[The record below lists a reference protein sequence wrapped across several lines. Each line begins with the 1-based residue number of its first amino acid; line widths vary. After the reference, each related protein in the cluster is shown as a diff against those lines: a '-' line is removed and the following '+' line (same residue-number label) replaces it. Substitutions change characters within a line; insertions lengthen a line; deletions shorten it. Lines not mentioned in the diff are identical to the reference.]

1 MPQQFDVGQ
10 PVTGPTTDTRAHEQR
25 SCGSRDGGHS
35 QRQLLD
41 SRSLRWIYL
50 LPLVNGQPLNN
61 LGKGTKNSVYV
72 VVSWSQAFSDL
83 LYQAEYALTIAH
95 SGGFCLQDKHPL
107 IEYFRSISLP
117 LTLSSDQ
124 EQNSTEIR
132 IQALESDNIGLN
144 FSSVIYWLCD
154 LG

>member
-1 MPQQFDVGQ
+1 MEAWWTLQASSTRSPQAFNERTSLTSPLFGTVCWEKSVFQ
-10 PVTGPTTDTRAHEQR
+10 PQIFNKW
-25 SCGSRDGGHS
+25 S
-35 QRQLLD
+35 
-41 SRSLRWIYL
+41 
-50 LPLVNGQPLNN
+50 LNN